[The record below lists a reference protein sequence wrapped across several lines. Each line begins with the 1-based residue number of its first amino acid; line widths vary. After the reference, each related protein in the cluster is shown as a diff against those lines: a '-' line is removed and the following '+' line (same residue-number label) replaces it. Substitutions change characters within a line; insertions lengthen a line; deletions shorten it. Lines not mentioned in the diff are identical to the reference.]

1 MKENRLITELRGM
14 AALMV
19 MIFHFVCVSNNFLLS
34 ESLIHLFD
42 FAKHGV
48 QMFFV
53 ISGYILTSSMV
64 SGNYKIEN
72 IFTFLLKR
80 LIRIE
85 PPYIISLIF
94 ILVLLTLKSCLADL
108 PLHLYFNFS
117 QVLLHLGYL
126 IPFSDYPWLNIVY
139 WTLAI
144 EFQFY
149 IFLAFIFPLTN
160 VSSKLRF
167 LVLLILSIIFYLNSY
182 VPELEILFWLPIFI
196 SGICLA
202 FLSSGTKKDLKLILL
217 IIGLDF
223 IIFDSMK
230 LEIGIIVIITQL
242 FIVSC
247 KPMNNIIFYRLGQ
260 ISYSIYLIHTIIG
273 FTLINLAIR
282 YSQNSLFRIVA
293 FVVIFLVTILAS
305 LYFNKFFEKPFQK
318 LSSRIKYYKS

>member
-108 PLHLYFNFS
+108 PLHLYF
-117 QVLLHLGYL
+117 
-126 IPFSDYPWLNIVY
+126 
-139 WTLAI
+139 
-144 EFQFY
+144 
-149 IFLAFIFPLTN
+149 
-160 VSSKLRF
+160 
-167 LVLLILSIIFYLNSY
+167 
-182 VPELEILFWLPIFI
+182 
-196 SGICLA
+196 
-202 FLSSGTKKDLKLILL
+202 
-217 IIGLDF
+217 
-223 IIFDSMK
+223 
-230 LEIGIIVIITQL
+230 
-242 FIVSC
+242 
-247 KPMNNIIFYRLGQ
+247 
-260 ISYSIYLIHTIIG
+260 
-273 FTLINLAIR
+273 
-282 YSQNSLFRIVA
+282 
-293 FVVIFLVTILAS
+293 
-305 LYFNKFFEKPFQK
+305 
-318 LSSRIKYYKS
+318 